1 MAIEYKNKINITK
14 NSFIYAHLKE
24 NEAGFPESPGNAP
37 VQQVLDLA
45 EDQIIG
51 TLSQV
56 ITFSKDVNNSLIYHM
71 NIAGVSI
78 ATFEMPP
85 DKFLKKVEFLD
96 DTKTLTFTFIT
107 SEGETSLNVNLSSLI
122 DTYTAGN
129 GLALNQ
135 GVFSIKLNNNETRLV
150 LNANG
155 LSFDASDLIKKV
167 EDEKTRATNVEAAL
181 ETRIKACEDYNVSID
196 EKVQQAETAATN
208 ASNSAITASKKA
220 DLATEKANE
229 ASTSAQT
236 AAQLLEQAD
245 LNLIESIEQT
255 KTSTVSG
262 GINEVTITQK
272 NQNKSVFQTRN
283 GDKGEKG
290 NDGVC
295 YFDFD
300 YDETTGDLYIV
311 YDELGKV
318 PNFEFD
324 ETNGDLYIVYE
335 GV

>member
-1 MAIEYKNKINITK
+1 MAIEYKNRININK

-24 NEAGFPESPGNAP
+24 NEAGFPEESGNAP

-51 TLSQV
+51 TLSQI

-85 DKFLKKVEFLD
+85 DKFLKKVEFLE
-96 DTKTLTFTFIT
+96 DTKKLIFTFIT
-107 SEGETSLNVNLSSLI
+107 SEGETSLDVNLSSLI

-135 GVFSIKLNNNETRLV
+135 GVFSIKLDNNETRLV

-167 EDEKTRATNVEAAL
+167 EDEKTRATKVEAAL

-220 DLATEKANE
+220 DLAAEKANE

-290 NDGVC
+290 NDGVG

-324 ETNGDLYIVYE
+324 ETNGDLYIIYE